1 MGYPNDGSLMT
12 KCHTAIRATLAG
24 SLQASHE
31 SYTLHK
37 TRINVMM
44 GEQAREG
51 KGT

>member
-1 MGYPNDGSLMT
+1 MDYPNDGSLMT

-24 SLQASHE
+24 TLQASHG
-31 SYTLHK
+31 SYTLLK

-44 GEQAREG
+44 WEQAHKG